1 MGEKMTELVTNGSI
15 NFERVTQSQLGK
27 VEALHDK
34 HSKDIEHDNDTID
47 HEDTDLNYHATPL
60 NLNELLNEQYGE
72 MIAKKNAKL
81 DKQLKDGKISKK
93 RYNERHTTIDK
104 YLNHSGK
111 EAKTA
116 FTLGVV
122 YVGDDKE
129 TKDKLDKLGFD
140 YEVKRIKGKD
150 GQYHNHFHLTNS
162 DQRKQWQKIWVDTFK
177 DYVDSINGVNA
188 GLKVFDYTI
197 HLDEASPHLHMKMLN
212 MGHSK
217 TGRPS
222 YNLNQALNDFLLA
235 ANPTTKPALTRAT
248 SKTPKQRISGSE
260 TMQRANAVFS
270 QIAVM
275 SFQKHTGVDVR
286 YQKKGSK
293 AKLTNQMT
301 SEEFKQYKANMQ
313 TLQDT
318 YTNVTGKQ
326 PNLSDT
332 PLKMSDGIRKASE
345 AISEDKKEVDDEK
358 DQLNQKRSE
367 VAQMAKNAQF
377 NSFVQHQ
384 LLIRLEQR
392 RKDKLRKLRQREKE
406 LNQKESNIKQ
416 QENMMVENATQRVV
430 EAIKEQLQHI
440 LDDIKLAMH
449 GQLDAFNKNLS
460 TVEYAKSKVD
470 HNIKFNQRRM
480 RNITTNLQDNKVIG
494 AIAKNAV
501 NDEVKNKQSD
511 SKKQDNEKDDGM
523 TL

>member
-1 MGEKMTELVTNGSI
+1 MTELVTNGSI

-27 VEALHDK
+27 VEQLHDE

-47 HEDTDLNYHATPL
+47 HEDTELNYHATPL

-93 RYNERHTTIDK
+93 RYEERHMTIDK

-162 DQRKQWQKIWVDTFK
+162 DQRKQWRKVWIDTFK
-177 DYVDSINGVNA
+177 DYVDSINNVGG

-235 ANPTTKPALTRAT
+235 ANPTSTPALTRAT
-248 SKTPKQRISGSE
+248 YKTPKQRISGSE
-260 TMQRANAVFS
+260 TMRRANAVFS

-275 SFQKHTGVDVR
+275 SFQKHTGINVK
-286 YQKKGSK
+286 YQKKGDK

-301 SEEFKQYKANMQ
+301 PEEFKQYKANMQ
-313 TLQDT
+313 ALHDT
-318 YTNVTGKQ
+318 YVNVTGKQ
-326 PNLSDT
+326 PNPSDT
-332 PLKMSDGIRKASE
+332 PLKLSDGIRKASE
-345 AISEDKKEVDDEK
+345 AISEDKKAVDDEK

-384 LLIRLEQR
+384 FIMRLEER
-392 RKDKLRKLRQREKE
+392 RKDKLRKLKQREEELKE
-406 LNQKESNIKQ
+406 
-416 QENMMVENATQRVV
+416 QENELVTTVTERVL
-430 EAIKEQLQHI
+430 EAIKKPLQLV
-440 LDDIKLAMH
+440 LDDVKLSIR
-449 GQLDAFNKNLS
+449 GNLDAFDKRLLS
-460 TVEYAKSKVD
+460 AETARSKVE
-470 HNIKFNQRRM
+470 HNSKYNHRRFNNFVT
-480 RNITTNLQDNKVIG
+480 NIHNENVIG
-494 AIAKNAV
+494 GIVKNAV
-501 NDEVKNKQSD
+501 NAEVKNQQSD
-511 SKKQDNEKDDGM
+511 KKQDNEKDDGM

>member
-1 MGEKMTELVTNGSI
+1 MTELVTNGSI
-15 NFERVTQSQLGK
+15 NFERVTQAQLGK
-27 VEALHDK
+27 VEKLHDK

-47 HEDTDLNYHATPL
+47 HEDTELNYHATPL

-81 DKQLKDGKISKK
+81 DKQLKDGKIS
-93 RYNERHTTIDK
+93 NERYEERHMTIDK

-162 DQRKQWQKIWVDTFK
+162 DQRKQWRKVWIDTFK
-177 DYVDSINGVNA
+177 DYVDSINNVGG

-235 ANPTTKPALTRAT
+235 ANPTSTPALTRAT

-260 TMQRANAVFS
+260 TMRRANAVFS

-275 SFQKHTGVDVR
+275 SFQKHTGINVK
-286 YQKKGSK
+286 YQKKGDK

-301 SEEFKQYKANMQ
+301 PEEFKQYKANMQ
-313 TLQDT
+313 ALHDT
-318 YTNVTGKQ
+318 YVNVTGKQ
-326 PNLSDT
+326 PNPSDT

-345 AISEDKKEVDDEK
+345 AISEDKKAVDDEK

-367 VAQMAKNAQF
+367 IAQMAKDAQF

-384 LLIRLEQR
+384 FIMRLEER
-392 RKDKLRKLRQREKE
+392 RKDKLRKLKQREEE
-406 LNQKESNIKQ
+406 LKQ
-416 QENMMVENATQRVV
+416 QESMMVENATQRVV

-440 LDDIKLAMH
+440 LDDIKLAMR

-460 TVEYAKSKVD
+460 SAAYAKNHVD
-470 HNIKFNQRRM
+470 HNAKYNSRRI
-480 RNITTNLQDNKVIG
+480 RNIATNLQDNKVIG
-494 AIAKNAV
+494 TIAKNAV
-501 NDEVKNKQSD
+501 NDEVKNQQPD
-511 SKKQDNEKDDGM
+511 KKQDNEKDEG
-523 TL
+523 LGGL

>member
-1 MGEKMTELVTNGSI
+1 MTNGSI

-27 VEALHDK
+27 VEQLHDE

-47 HEDTDLNYHATPL
+47 HEDTELNYHATPL
-60 NLNELLNEQYGE
+60 NLNELLHEQYGE

-93 RYNERHTTIDK
+93 RYEERHMTIDK

-150 GQYHNHFHLTNS
+150 GQYHNHFHLTKS
-162 DQRKQWQKIWVDTFK
+162 DQRKQWRKFWIDTFK
-177 DYVDSINGVNA
+177 DYVDSINNVGG

-222 YNLNQALNDFLLA
+222 YNLNQALNDFLLV
-235 ANPTTKPALTRAT
+235 ANPTSTPALTRAT

-260 TMQRANAVFS
+260 TMRRANAVFS

-275 SFQKHTGVDVR
+275 SFQKHTGINVK
-286 YQKKGSK
+286 YQKKGDK

-301 SEEFKQYKANMQ
+301 PEEFKQYKANMQ
-313 TLQDT
+313 ALHDT
-318 YTNVTGKQ
+318 YVNVTGKQ
-326 PNLSDT
+326 PKPTDT

-345 AISEDKKEVDDEK
+345 AISEDKKVVDDEK
-358 DQLNQKRSE
+358 DQLNQKRSK

-384 LLIRLEQR
+384 FIVRLEER
-392 RKDKLRKLRQREKE
+392 RKLKLKKLRQREEE
-406 LNQKESNIKQ
+406 LKQ
-416 QENMMVENATQRVV
+416 QESMMVENATQRVV

-440 LDDIKLAMH
+440 LDDVKLAMN

-460 TVEYAKSKVD
+460 SAERAKYKVE
-470 HNIKFNQRRM
+470 HNANYNRR
-480 RNITTNLQDNKVIG
+480 RIRKIVTNAQDDKIIG
-494 AIAKNAV
+494 AVVKN
-501 NDEVKNKQSD
+501 EVKNKQQD
-511 SKKQDNEKDDGM
+511 KKQDDEF

>member
-1 MGEKMTELVTNGSI
+1 MTELVTNGSI

-27 VEALHDK
+27 VEQLHDE

-47 HEDTDLNYHATPL
+47 HEDTELNYHATPL

-93 RYNERHTTIDK
+93 RYEERHMTIDK
-104 YLNHSGK
+104 YLNHAGK

-129 TKDKLDKLGFD
+129 TKSKLDKLGFD
-140 YEVKRIKGKD
+140 YQVKKIKGKD

-162 DQRKQWQKIWVDTFK
+162 DQRKQWRKVWIDTFK
-177 DYVDSINGVNA
+177 DYVDSINNVGG

-197 HLDEASPHLHMKMLN
+197 HLDEASPHLHMKILN

-235 ANPTTKPALTRAT
+235 ANPTSTPALTRAT

-260 TMQRANAVFS
+260 TMRRANAVFS

-275 SFQKHTGVDVR
+275 SFQKHTGINVK
-286 YQKKGSK
+286 YQKKGDK

-301 SEEFKQYKANMQ
+301 PEEFKQYKANMQ
-313 TLQDT
+313 ALHDT
-318 YTNVTGKQ
+318 YVNVIGKQ
-326 PNLSDT
+326 PNPSDT

-345 AISEDKKEVDDEK
+345 AISEDKKAVDDEK

-367 VAQMAKNAQF
+367 VAQMAENAQF

-384 LLIRLEQR
+384 FIMRLEER
-392 RKDKLRKLRQREKE
+392 RKDKLRKLHQRETE
-406 LNQKESNIKQ
+406 LQR
-416 QENMMVENATQRVV
+416 QEDTMAERVTKRV
-430 EAIKEQLQHI
+430 LDVIGAKVDHI
-440 LDDIKLAMH
+440 LDDAKKAVNF
-449 GQLDAFNKNLS
+449 QLQSFKDGFA
-460 TVEYAKSKVD
+460 TAQRAKEHAE
-470 HNIKFNQRRM
+470 HNIKFNQRRL
-480 RNITTNLQDNKVIG
+480 RNLRNNNVIG
-494 AIAKNAV
+494 TITQN
-501 NDEVKNKQSD
+501 EVKKEQSNKPKHD
-511 SKKQDNEKDDGM
+511 DNEF

>member
-1 MGEKMTELVTNGSI
+1 MTNGSI

-27 VEALHDK
+27 VEQLHDE

-47 HEDTDLNYHATPL
+47 HEDTELNYHATPL

-93 RYNERHTTIDK
+93 RYEERHMTIDK

-129 TKDKLDKLGFD
+129 TKSKLDKLGFD
-140 YEVKRIKGKD
+140 YQVKKIKCKD

-162 DQRKQWQKIWVDTFK
+162 DQRKQWRKVWIDTFK
-177 DYVDSINGVNA
+177 DYVDSINNVGG

-235 ANPTTKPALTRAT
+235 ANPTSTPALTRAT

-260 TMQRANAVFS
+260 TMRRANAVFS

-275 SFQKHTGVDVR
+275 SFQKHTGINVK
-286 YQKKGSK
+286 YQKKGDK

-301 SEEFKQYKANMQ
+301 PEEFKQYKANMQ
-313 TLQDT
+313 ALHDT
-318 YTNVTGKQ
+318 YVNVTGKQ
-326 PNLSDT
+326 PNPSDT

-345 AISEDKKEVDDEK
+345 AISEDKKVVDDEK

-377 NSFVQHQ
+377 DSFVQHQ
-384 LLIRLEQR
+384 FIMQLEER
-392 RKDKLRKLRQREKE
+392 RKDKLRKLKQREEELKE
-406 LNQKESNIKQ
+406 
-416 QENMMVENATQRVV
+416 QENNMVENATERVLNAV
-430 EAIKEQLQHI
+430 KEQLQHI
-440 LDDIKLAMH
+440 LDDVKLAMN

-460 TVEYAKSKVD
+460 SAERAKYKVD
-470 HNIKFNQRRM
+470 HNANYNRRRI
-480 RNITTNLQDNKVIG
+480 RNIVTNAQDDKIIG
-494 AIAKNAV
+494 AVVKN
-501 NDEVKNKQSD
+501 EVKNKQQD
-511 SKKQDNEKDDGM
+511 KKQDDEF